1 MIRRDRIKAMEQ
13 IKKVVKQLL
22 AIPIIRRAYNFVM
35 RGLAR
40 VGAFNRLTSTLYY
53 VLSFLTFNR
62 EQFAVLRGRRA
73 YYQNLNKK
81 RGTRAE
87 LRRNT
92 HRLEKGLLM
101 RPSRPIFAK
110 DYITETVEF
119 YQAAINDAPDN
130 GVVDESELM
139 WAQDVL
145 TKYFETVAQGDTVVD
160 KARRQFETLKKQFEV
175 GEKVP
180 QERGVPTSNVAYDDF
195 LRLSMQRR
203 SVRWFLKKKVP
214 RTLIDQ
220 ALLAAR
226 QAPSACNRL
235 PYEYRIFD
243 DPELVQKVAG
253 LPFGAAGY
261 SHNIPVIIVVV
272 GKLENYFS
280 PRDRHAIYIDASL
293 SAMSFMFA
301 LETLGLA
308 SSVINW
314 PDFEPL
320 ERKMQK
326 TLSLNTEE
334 RPLMLLAVGY
344 ADPKGKVAYSQKK
357 SLDFI
362 RSYNQI
368 KDTSK

>member
-1 MIRRDRIKAMEQ
+1 MEQ

-22 AIPIIRRAYNFVM
+22 AIPIIRRAYSFVM
-35 RGLAR
+35 RGMAR
-40 VGAFNRLTSTLYY
+40 VGAFNRLTSTTYY

-87 LRRNT
+87 LRRNI

-110 DYITETVEF
+110 DYIAETVEF
-119 YQAAINDAPDN
+119 YQASIKDAPDN

-145 TKYFETVAQGDTVVD
+145 TRYFQTVVEGD
-160 KARRQFETLKKQFEV
+160 DLVEKARAKFSAIQKQYDT

-180 QERGVPTSNVAYDDF
+180 YERGEPKSKVAYEDF
-195 LRLSMQRR
+195 LDLSMQRR
-203 SVRWFLKKKVP
+203 SVRWFQQKKVP
-214 RTLIDQ
+214 RKLLDE
-220 ALLAAR
+220 ALMAAR

-243 DPELVQKVAG
+243 EPELVKKVAG
-253 LPFGAAGY
+253 LPFGSAGY
-261 SHNIPVIIVVV
+261 SQNIPVIIVIV

-280 PRDRHAIYIDASL
+280 PRDRHAMYIDASL
-293 SAMSFMFA
+293 SAMAFMYA

-326 TLSLNTEE
+326 TLNLKTEE
-334 RPLMLLAVGY
+334 RPIMLLAVGY

-368 KDTSK
+368 EDRR